1 MYRRI
6 LVPTD
11 GSGRARRAARVA
23 AALARKTHG
32 RLIAVCVAIQHVPTA
47 FEPGLYASPALSQ
60 QLRHLMALQEEQA
73 LREVEREAKR
83 HRVACEGH
91 RLRGAHVWNSI
102 LAAARRHRCNLIVM
116 GSHGRDAI
124 AAALLGS
131 QTLRVLARSRIP
143 VLVCR

>member
-11 GSGRARRAARVA
+11 GSARSRRAARVA

-32 RLIAVCVAIQHVPTA
+32 RLVAVCVAIEHVPTA
-47 FEPGLYASPALSQ
+47 FEPGLYASPALSP
-60 QLRHLMALQEEQA
+60 QLRHLMTLQDEQS

-83 HRVACEGH
+83 HGVACERH
-91 RLRGAHVWNSI
+91 RLRGAHAWDSI
-102 LAAARRHRCNLIVM
+102 LGAARRYRCDLIAM
-116 GSHGRDAI
+116 GSHGRDAL